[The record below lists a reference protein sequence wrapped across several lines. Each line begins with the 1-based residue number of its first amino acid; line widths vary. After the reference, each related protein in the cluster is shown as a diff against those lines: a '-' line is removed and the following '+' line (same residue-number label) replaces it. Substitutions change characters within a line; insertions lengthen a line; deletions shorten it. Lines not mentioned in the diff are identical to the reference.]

1 MPEKQS
7 FSAQR
12 AAKPQKKMSD
22 QEMYKSRGFGNRIGF
37 GTRPALLIVDFIN
50 GFTDPSCPL
59 GSNLDAEVAE
69 TKRLLDT
76 FRTYKHPVHFTT
88 TAYEEGYASAGVFI
102 KKVPS
107 LSHLKQ
113 GSPLVEI
120 DERLKPISGE
130 TVWEKKYASA
140 FFGTALSA
148 ALIAQ
153 SVDTL
158 LVTGCTTSGCI
169 RASAVDGCQSGFRTI
184 VVREC
189 VGDRSAA
196 AHEQNLADLDAKYA
210 DVLSLKEVLDY
221 LATNA
226 IPY

>member
-1 MPEKQS
+1 
-7 FSAQR
+7 
-12 AAKPQKKMSD
+12 MSD

-37 GTRPALLIVDFIN
+37 GRKPALLIVDFIN
-50 GFTDPSCPL
+50 AFTDPACPL

-69 TKRLLDT
+69 TKKLLDE
-76 FRTYKHPVHFTT
+76 FRRLGHPVHFTT

-113 GSPLVEI
+113 GTPLVEI
-120 DERLKPISGE
+120 DARVKPLDVE

-140 FFGTALSA
+140 FFGTSLA
-148 ALIAQ
+148 AAMVAQ
-153 SVDTL
+153 GVDTL
-158 LVTGCTTSGCI
+158 VVTGCTTSGCV

-189 VGDRSAA
+189 VGDRSAV
-196 AHEQNLADLDAKYA
+196 AHEANLNDLDAKYA
-210 DVLSLKEVLDY
+210 DVVSIAEVEQY
-221 LATNA
+221 LLTNA
-226 IPY
+226 IPF